1 MAVKKKSFE
10 ESMKRL
16 EEIVSQLER
25 GESSLDQSLKLF
37 EEGTGLAAHCTQM
50 LDQAEPEGP
59 PSAGWGGP
67 GGGPLPGRRTK
78 RWTMRHNMSRPARW
92 WSRP

>member
-1 MAVKKKSFE
+1 MEVKKKSFE

-50 LDQAEPEGP
+50 LDQAEQKVHLLLGGEAQEEVPFQEGEQND
-59 PSAGWGGP
+59 G
-67 GGGPLPGRRTK
+67 L
-78 RWTMRHNMSRPARW
+78 
-92 WSRP
+92 

>member
-1 MAVKKKSFE
+1 MEVKKKSFE

-50 LDQAEPEGP
+50 LDQAEQKVHLLLGGEAQEKVPFQEGEQND
-59 PSAGWGGP
+59 G
-67 GGGPLPGRRTK
+67 L
-78 RWTMRHNMSRPARW
+78 
-92 WSRP
+92 

>member
-1 MAVKKKSFE
+1 MAVKKSFE

-50 LDQAEPEGP
+50 LDQAEQKVHLLLGGEAQEEVPFQEGEQND
-59 PSAGWGGP
+59 G
-67 GGGPLPGRRTK
+67 L
-78 RWTMRHNMSRPARW
+78 
-92 WSRP
+92 

>member
-50 LDQAEPEGP
+50 LDQAEQKVHLLLGGEAQEEVPFQEGENND
-59 PSAGWGGP
+59 G
-67 GGGPLPGRRTK
+67 L
-78 RWTMRHNMSRPARW
+78 
-92 WSRP
+92 

>member
-50 LDQAEPEGP
+50 LDQAEQKVRLLLGGEAQEEVPFQELT
-59 PSAGWGGP
+59 SAGFFRKLLLKFG
-67 GGGPLPGRRTK
+67 
-78 RWTMRHNMSRPARW
+78 
-92 WSRP
+92 

>member
-50 LDQAEPEGP
+50 LDQAEQKVHLLLGGEAQEEVPFQEG
-59 PSAGWGGP
+59 AQNDG
-67 GGGPLPGRRTK
+67 L
-78 RWTMRHNMSRPARW
+78 
-92 WSRP
+92 

>member
-50 LDQAEPEGP
+50 LDQAEQKVHLLLGGEAQEEVPFQEGEQND
-59 PSAGWGGP
+59 G
-67 GGGPLPGRRTK
+67 L
-78 RWTMRHNMSRPARW
+78 
-92 WSRP
+92 

>member
-1 MAVKKKSFE
+1 MAVKKKNFE

-50 LDQAEPEGP
+50 LDQAEQKVHLLLGGEAQEEVPFQEGEQND
-59 PSAGWGGP
+59 G
-67 GGGPLPGRRTK
+67 L
-78 RWTMRHNMSRPARW
+78 
-92 WSRP
+92 

>member
-50 LDQAEPEGP
+50 LDQAEQKVRLLLGEEAQEEVPFQEGEQND
-59 PSAGWGGP
+59 G
-67 GGGPLPGRRTK
+67 L
-78 RWTMRHNMSRPARW
+78 
-92 WSRP
+92 

>member
-50 LDQAEPEGP
+50 LDQAEQKVRLLL
-59 PSAGWGGP
+59 
-67 GGGPLPGRRTK
+67 GGGAQEEVPFQEGEQNDGL
-78 RWTMRHNMSRPARW
+78 
-92 WSRP
+92 

>member
-37 EEGTGLAAHCTQM
+37 EEGTKLAAFCSKA
-50 LDQAEPEGP
+50 LDTAEQKILTLSQAEEE
-59 PSAGWGGP
+59 SSEEEA
-67 GGGPLPGRRTK
+67 
-78 RWTMRHNMSRPARW
+78 
-92 WSRP
+92 